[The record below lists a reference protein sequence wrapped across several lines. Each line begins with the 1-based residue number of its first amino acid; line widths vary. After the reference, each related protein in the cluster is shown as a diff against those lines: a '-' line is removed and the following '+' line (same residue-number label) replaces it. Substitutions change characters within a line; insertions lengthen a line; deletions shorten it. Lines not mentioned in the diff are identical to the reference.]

1 VSTYLEIP
9 IPPSSDHLW
18 RYTPWKRVHPSAV
31 NTIPDAQPLTISGG
45 DLFKAVI
52 TDSDEIARSFIHSIA
67 QCQELVLADEDLV
80 IDVKSSGHVAAGE
93 LKIVAKGHNTL
104 VINLMGEASWA
115 GLRIVGEVLPASS
128 LSIALI
134 NELSSESRL
143 LRVEDWVVG
152 KDASLEFSTL
162 SAGSE
167 SRLLRVE
174 DWVVGKDASLEF
186 STLSAGGSYCKTDIR
201 VNLTAKGSECRGSVA
216 IHGTGKRHDD
226 HHFEIN
232 HAAGYTTSGLVMHA
246 ACDDKSRSIGTGL
259 LKIETNCDGSNAGQI
274 FRNLLLSEKSRA
286 ESIPE
291 LEVLSDDVKA
301 AHGAASAPVSA
312 EQLHYLMSRGL
323 TKSAAEALIVEGFL
337 MDAFKDIR
345 NKKVVAAMRNAL
357 LLHLDC
363 LVI

>member
-1 VSTYLEIP
+1 MSTYLEIP

-18 RYTPWKRVHPSAV
+18 RYTPWKRVHPSSV
-31 NTIPDAQPLTISGG
+31 DTIPEAQPLAISGG

-67 QCQELVLADEDLV
+67 QCQELVLADEDMVLD
-80 IDVKSSGHVAAGE
+80 IKASGHVAASE
-93 LKIVAKGHNTL
+93 LKIVAKGHC
-104 VINLMGEASWA
+104 NLILNLIGEASWA
-115 GLRIVGEVLPASS
+115 GLRVVGEVLRGAS
-128 LSIALI
+128 LSIALV
-134 NELSSESRL
+134 NKLSSESRI
-143 LRVEDWVVG
+143 LRVEDW
-152 KDASLEFSTL
+152 L
-162 SAGSE
+162 
-167 SRLLRVE
+167 
-174 DWVVGKDASLEF
+174 VGKDASLEF
-186 STLSAGGSYCKTDIR
+186 STLSAGGSYCKSDIR
-201 VNLTAKGSECRGSVA
+201 VRLSAKGSECRGSVA

-226 HHFEIN
+226 HHFEIK
-232 HAAGYTTSGLVMHA
+232 HAAGHTTSGLIIHA
-246 ACDDKSRSIGTGL
+246 ACDDKSRSIGTGI
-259 LKIETNCDGSNAGQI
+259 LKIDTNCDGSNASQI

-323 TKSAAEALIVEGFL
+323 TKSSAEALIVEGFL

-345 NKKVVAAMRNAL
+345 SQKVVAAMRNAL

-363 LVI
+363 LVS

>member
-1 VSTYLEIP
+1 MSTYLEIP

-31 NTIPDAQPLTISGG
+31 NTIPEAQPLVISGG
-45 DLFKAVI
+45 DLFNAVI
-52 TDSDEIARSFIHSIA
+52 KDSDEIARSFIHSIA

-80 IDVKSSGHVAAGE
+80 LDIKASGHVAAGE

-104 VINLMGEASWA
+104 IINLMGEASWA
-115 GLRIVGEVLPASS
+115 GLRVVGEVLPASS

-134 NELSSESRL
+134 NELSSESRV
-143 LRVEDWVVG
+143 LRVEDW
-152 KDASLEFSTL
+152 L
-162 SAGSE
+162 
-167 SRLLRVE
+167 
-174 DWVVGKDASLEF
+174 VGKDASLEF
-186 STLSAGGSYCKTDIR
+186 STLSAGGSYCKSDIR
-201 VNLTAKGSECRGSVA
+201 VGLTAKGSECRGSVS

-259 LKIETNCDGSNAGQI
+259 LKIEADCDGSNAGQI

-323 TKSAAEALIVEGFL
+323 TQSSAEALIVEGFL

-345 NKKVVAAMRNAL
+345 SQKVVVAMRTAL

-363 LVI
+363 LVN

>member
-1 VSTYLEIP
+1 MSTYLEIP

-31 NTIPDAQPLTISGG
+31 NTIPNAQPLGISGC
-45 DLFKAVI
+45 DLFKSVL
-52 TDSDEIARSFIHSIA
+52 TDSEEIARSFIHSIA
-67 QCQELVLADEDLV
+67 QCQELVLADDDLI
-80 IDVKSSGHVAAGE
+80 IDVKASGHVAAGE

-115 GLRIVGEVLPASS
+115 GLRVVGEVLPGSS

-134 NELSSESRL
+134 NELANDSRF

-152 KDASLEFSTL
+152 RDAN
-162 SAGSE
+162 
-167 SRLLRVE
+167 
-174 DWVVGKDASLEF
+174 LEF

-201 VNLTAKGSECRGSVA
+201 VGLSANGSECRGAVA

-232 HAAGYTTSGLVMHA
+232 HAAGYTMSGLVIHA

-259 LKIETNCDGSNAGQI
+259 LKIETDCDGSNAGQI

-301 AHGAASAPVSA
+301 AHGAASAPVSD

-323 TKSAAEALIVEGFL
+323 TKSSAEALIVEGFL

-345 NKKVVAAMRNAL
+345 NKKVVAAMRTAL

>member
-31 NTIPDAQPLTISGG
+31 NTIPDAQPLAISGG

-115 GLRIVGEVLPASS
+115 GVRIVGEVLPASS

-134 NELSSESRL
+134 NELS
-143 LRVEDWVVG
+143 
-152 KDASLEFSTL
+152 
-162 SAGSE
+162 SE

-323 TKSAAEALIVEGFL
+323 TKSASEALIVEGFL

-345 NKKVVAAMRNAL
+345 NTKVVAAMRNAL

>member
-1 VSTYLEIP
+1 MSTYLEIP

-31 NTIPDAQPLTISGG
+31 NTIPDAQPLAISGG

-115 GLRIVGEVLPASS
+115 GVRIVGEVLPASS

-134 NELSSESRL
+134 NELS
-143 LRVEDWVVG
+143 
-152 KDASLEFSTL
+152 
-162 SAGSE
+162 SE

-323 TKSAAEALIVEGFL
+323 TKSASEALIVEGFL

-345 NKKVVAAMRNAL
+345 NTKVVAAMRNAL

>member
-1 VSTYLEIP
+1 MSTYLEIP

-31 NTIPDAQPLTISGG
+31 NTIPDSQPLAISGC
-45 DLFKAVI
+45 DLQDSQLP
-52 TDSDEIARSFIHSIA
+52 DSDEIARSFIHSMA
-67 QCQELVLADEDLV
+67 KCQELILKDDDLI
-80 IDVKSSGHVAAGE
+80 IDVKASGHVAVGE
-93 LKIVAKGHNTL
+93 LKIIAKGHNTL

-115 GLRIVGEVLPASS
+115 GLRIMGEVSSGSS
-128 LSIALI
+128 LSISLI
-134 NELSSESRL
+134 NELSNDSRL

-152 KDASLEFSTL
+152 RDANLEF
-162 SAGSE
+162 A
-167 SRLLRVE
+167 
-174 DWVVGKDASLEF
+174 
-186 STLSAGGSYCKTDIR
+186 TLSAGGEYCKCDIR
-201 VNLTAKGSECRGSVA
+201 VELSEKGSECHGSVA
-216 IHGTGKRHDD
+216 IHGTSKRHDD
-226 HHFEIN
+226 HHFEIT
-232 HAAGYTTSGLVMHA
+232 HSSGYTNSGLVIHA
-246 ACDDKSRSIGTGL
+246 ACDDNSRSISTGL
-259 LKIETNCDGSNAGQI
+259 LKIKTDCDGSNAGQI

-323 TKSAAEALIVEGFL
+323 SKSSAEALIVEGFL

-345 NKKVVAAMRNAL
+345 NQKIVAAMRTAL

-363 LVI
+363 LVS

>member
-1 VSTYLEIP
+1 MSTYLEIP

-134 NELSSESRL
+134 NELS
-143 LRVEDWVVG
+143 
-152 KDASLEFSTL
+152 
-162 SAGSE
+162 SE

>member
-134 NELSSESRL
+134 NELS
-143 LRVEDWVVG
+143 
-152 KDASLEFSTL
+152 
-162 SAGSE
+162 SE

>member
-1 VSTYLEIP
+1 MSTYLEIP

-31 NTIPDAQPLTISGG
+31 NTIPESQPLAISGC
-45 DLFKAVI
+45 DLQ
-52 TDSDEIARSFIHSIA
+52 DSELPDSNEIARSFIHSMA
-67 QCQELVLADEDLV
+67 KCRELTLKDDDLV
-80 IDVKSSGHVAAGE
+80 IDIKASGHVAVGE
-93 LKIVAKGHNTL
+93 LKIIANGHNTL

-115 GLRIVGEVLPASS
+115 GLRVMGEVSPGSS
-128 LSIALI
+128 LSISLI
-134 NELSSESRL
+134 NELSSDSRV
-143 LRVEDWVVG
+143 LRVEDWIVG
-152 KDASLEFSTL
+152 RDANLEFSTL
-162 SAGSE
+162 SAGAE
-167 SRLLRVE
+167 
-174 DWVVGKDASLEF
+174 
-186 STLSAGGSYCKTDIR
+186 YCKCDIR
-201 VNLTAKGSECRGSVA
+201 VELFEKGSECYGSVA

-226 HHFEIN
+226 HHFEVT
-232 HAAGYTTSGLVMHA
+232 HASGHTTSGLVIHA
-246 ACDDKSRSIGTGL
+246 ACDDNSRSISTGL
-259 LKIETNCDGSNAGQI
+259 LKINADCDGSNAGQI

-323 TKSAAEALIVEGFL
+323 SESSAEALIVEGFL

-345 NKKVVAAMRNAL
+345 NKKVVAAMRTAL

-363 LVI
+363 LVS

>member
-1 VSTYLEIP
+1 MSTYLEIP

-31 NTIPDAQPLTISGG
+31 NTIPDAQPLTLSGG

-162 SAGSE
+162 SAG
-167 SRLLRVE
+167 
-174 DWVVGKDASLEF
+174 
-186 STLSAGGSYCKTDIR
+186 GSYCKTDIR

-226 HHFEIN
+226 HHFEIS

>member
-1 VSTYLEIP
+1 MSTYLEIP

-18 RYTPWKRVHPSAV
+18 RYSPWKRVHPSTV
-31 NTIPDAQPLTISGG
+31 NTIPEAQPLAISGG
-45 DLFKAVI
+45 DLFKSVI
-52 TDSDEIARSFIHSIA
+52 KDSDEIARSFIHSIA
-67 QCQELVLADEDLV
+67 KCQELVLADEDMVLD
-80 IDVKSSGHVAAGE
+80 IKASGHVAAGE

-115 GLRIVGEVLPASS
+115 GLRVVGEVLPASS

-134 NELSSESRL
+134 NELSSESRI

-152 KDASLEFSTL
+152 KD
-162 SAGSE
+162 G
-167 SRLLRVE
+167 
-174 DWVVGKDASLEF
+174 SLEF
-186 STLSAGGSYCKTDIR
+186 STLSAGGSYSKCDIR
-201 VNLTAKGSECRGSVA
+201 VKLSARGSECRGSVA
-216 IHGTGKRHDD
+216 IHGTKKRHDD
-226 HHFEIN
+226 HHFEIQ
-232 HAAGYTTSGLVMHA
+232 HAAGYTTSGLTMHA
-246 ACDDKSRSIGTGL
+246 ACDDNSRSIGTGL
-259 LKIETNCDGSNAGQI
+259 LKIEADCDGSNAGQI

-323 TKSAAEALIVEGFL
+323 TKSSAEALIVEGFL
-337 MDAFKDIR
+337 MDAFKEIR
-345 NKKVVAAMRNAL
+345 SQKVVAAMRNAL

-363 LVI
+363 LVS

>member
-1 VSTYLEIP
+1 MSTYLEIP

-162 SAGSE
+162 SAG
-167 SRLLRVE
+167 
-174 DWVVGKDASLEF
+174 
-186 STLSAGGSYCKTDIR
+186 GSYCKTDIR

-301 AHGAASAPVSA
+301 AHGAASAPVS
-312 EQLHYLMSRGL
+312 YP
-323 TKSAAEALIVEGFL
+323 
-337 MDAFKDIR
+337 
-345 NKKVVAAMRNAL
+345 
-357 LLHLDC
+357 
-363 LVI
+363 